1 MKRALWSMFGVV
13 LVSALVYYVMN
24 HPNLD
29 RVDRLSSELQKLEDE
44 NRELAEANAELRAE
58 VDALRDD
65 PRLAERRAREVAG
78 MAKADEIVFQFER
91 ERGPVPV
98 NVNLEV
104 AANTC
109 ELAGKEVK
117 LAELGPALEELKAQV
132 PGAVVSMKF
141 AEDVDAIRKQEVL
154 DAVAASPV
162 TARQAQ

>member
-1 MKRALWSMFGVV
+1 MKRALWSIFGVV
-13 LVSALVYYVMN
+13 LISALVYYVMN

-29 RVDRLSSELQKLEDE
+29 RVEHLSGELQKLEAE
-44 NRELAEANAELRAE
+44 NREMAKANAELRAK
-58 VDALRDD
+58 VQALRDD

-104 AANTC
+104 TADSC
-109 ELAGKEVK
+109 ELAGKNVEI
-117 LAELGPALEELKAQV
+117 ADLGDALSELKTQV
-132 PGAVVSMKF
+132 PGAIVSIQF

-154 DAVAASPV
+154 DVVAASPV
-162 TARQAQ
+162 ATR